1 MGTLER
7 ALERNKAWAARMKK
21 ADPGFFQRLTAQQT
35 PQYLWIGCSDSRVPA
50 NQIIDMP
57 PGEVFVHRNIANVVS
72 PSDLNLLSVLQ
83 YAVDVLRV
91 RNIIVCGHYGC
102 GGVCASLDNHDHGL
116 IDNWLNHIR
125 LVSRLHADTL
135 DALPPGERADRL
147 CELNVVEQARNVVNT
162 TIVRAAWERGQDLHV
177 YGVIYSL
184 RDGVLSTLT
193 ADHAP
198 VAHTPRRATG

>member
-7 ALERNKAWAARMKK
+7 ALARNKAWAERMKK
-21 ADPGFFQRLTAQQT
+21 ADPDFFKRLSTQQA
-35 PQYLWIGCSDSRVPA
+35 PKYLWVGCSDSRVPA

-72 PSDLNLLSVLQ
+72 PSDLNFLSVLQ
-83 YAVDVLRV
+83 YAVDVLAV
-91 RNIIVCGHYGC
+91 HNIIVCGHYGC
-102 GGVCASLDNHDHGL
+102 GGVHASLDGKDHGL

-125 LVSRLHADTL
+125 LVSRLHADKLEAL
-135 DALPPGERADRL
+135 DPHERADRL
-147 CELNVVEQARNVVNT
+147 CELNVMEQTRNVVNT
-162 TIVRAAWERGQDLHV
+162 TIVRNAWERGQDLHV

-193 ADHAP
+193 TEHPP
-198 VAHTPRRATG
+198 VAQANPRAAE